1 MLIFKDK
8 YVPSIPSGPHDNCP
22 NLEILMHQRR
32 GKYYSIDNHNS
43 IVTDSGSIT
52 ESGI

>member
-1 MLIFKDK
+1 MVIWEEVLSCLKDACKVFMLIFKDK

-32 GKYYSIDNHNS
+32 GKY
-43 IVTDSGSIT
+43 
-52 ESGI
+52 